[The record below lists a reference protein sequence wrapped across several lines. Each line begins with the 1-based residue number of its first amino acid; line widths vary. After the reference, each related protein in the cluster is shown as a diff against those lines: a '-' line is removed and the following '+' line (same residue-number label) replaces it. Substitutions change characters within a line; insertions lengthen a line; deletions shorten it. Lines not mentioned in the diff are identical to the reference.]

1 MSDYNVIL
9 EFIPKGPYVKVSAV
23 DVATGIEATIVGDA
37 SAGRETL
44 EKLAIQKLEYVMK
57 KQT

>member
-9 EFIPKGPYVKVSAV
+9 EFIPRGPYVKVSAV
-23 DVATGIEATIVGDA
+23 DVATGIETTIVGDA